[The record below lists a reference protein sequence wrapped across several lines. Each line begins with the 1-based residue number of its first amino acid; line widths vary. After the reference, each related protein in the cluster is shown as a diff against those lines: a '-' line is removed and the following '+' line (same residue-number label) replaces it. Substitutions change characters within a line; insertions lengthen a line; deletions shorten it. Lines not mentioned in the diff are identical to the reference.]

1 MLNRLQQLGTDWGVW
16 AKEAHLTQTDADG
29 VDDVGPFPP
38 EVWVWLVLD
47 DKHDVG
53 GDAAGGFVALTWK
66 RDLGAF
72 LPATLDLDGQDL
84 VLGACGAAVRVQ
96 ATA

>member
-1 MLNRLQQLGTDWGVW
+1 M
-16 AKEAHLTQTDADG
+16 
-29 VDDVGPFPP
+29 
-38 EVWVWLVLD
+38 WVRLVLD
-47 DKHDVG
+47 DEDDVG
-53 GDAAGGFVALTWK
+53 GDAAGGLVAFP
-66 RDLGAF
+66 RECDFSAF